1 MAITTTTISKNAGWA
16 KTDLIYQ
23 LEEAFTWLGFH
34 GPQISGIV
42 TGISAYNGGGTVG
55 SSGTDFHEVF
65 AATTSGIGTGA
76 SFYVQRSSGSILYV
90 QVNRPGVGYTN
101 GEYVTLSA
109 DDIGGS
115 ANGATGIGLTVLVAG
130 GASPVGYVSTTTFFD
145 SEISGT
151 YPWGMVRHQI
161 DPNKKFGTTYRG
173 VQANSTTIVSFGSGS
188 GFHPWDT
195 TNSDD
200 RGNMN
205 KNRWAGTGSFDVVY
219 YPNHSYNAVSTGS
232 QNLGSGANPG
242 GITVAGS
249 TSYQLDLNL
258 YRSGLDPNFAVFAYK
273 HPTLSS
279 TILSDNNYGV
289 FFFHNF
295 TTSIW
300 DLDYLFLGGMTT
312 ISPDTGNTSA
322 PKITFNTYLQ
332 GSSYSQKR
340 SAEWVY
346 GSSFLKR
353 TIYESSIYSQ
363 SSIDEV
369 SFYTRTAN
377 NSTGGE
383 DSSQTL
389 NSNTFHNAV
398 IKGLPLCA
406 QMAPCPYYLPDDFV
420 MIDFQINTPSANV
433 QQGDTITISGSEVYT
448 IITASYNQTT
458 ITRGIAFCARKV

>member
-1 MAITTTTISKNAGWA
+1 
-16 KTDLIYQ
+16 
-23 LEEAFTWLGFH
+23 
-34 GPQISGIV
+34 
-42 TGISAYNGGGTVG
+42 
-55 SSGTDFHEVF
+55 
-65 AATTSGIGTGA
+65 
-76 SFYVQRSSGSILYV
+76 
-90 QVNRPGVGYTN
+90 
-101 GEYVTLSA
+101 
-109 DDIGGS
+109 
-115 ANGATGIGLTVLVAG
+115 
-130 GASPVGYVSTTTFFD
+130 
-145 SEISGT
+145 
-151 YPWGMVRHQI
+151 MVRHQI

-279 TILSDNNYGV
+279 TIMSDNNYGV

-300 DLDYLFLGGMTT
+300 DLDYLFLGGMTI
-312 ISPDTGNTSA
+312 ISPYTGNTTT
-322 PKITFNTYLQ
+322 PRITFNTYLQ
-332 GSSYSQKR
+332 GSLYDQKR
-340 SAEWVY
+340 SAEWGY
-346 GSSFLKR
+346 GSSSSNTYK
-353 TIYESSIYSQ
+353 TTNYESSIYPQNSTN
-363 SSIDEV
+363 EV

-377 NSTGGE
+377 NSTGG
-383 DSSQTL
+383 DASLQTL

-406 QMAPCPYYLPDDFV
+406 LMAPCPYYLPDDFV
-420 MIDFQINTPSANV
+420 LIDFQINTPSVNV

-448 IITASYNQTT
+448 VITASYNQTT
-458 ITRGIAFCARKV
+458 TTRGMAFCARTV